1 MEICEGCIKQDV
13 CKFKKEVEKYEME
26 DSGIPEPLFPFLNCK
41 YKRTE
46 PPNWTYTGTTTHA
59 PCCGDDIT
67 LTSGTTWGGDYN
79 YRC

>member
-1 MEICEGCIKQDV
+1 MKICEDCIKQDV

-41 YKRTE
+41 YKRAE
-46 PPNWTYTGTTTHA
+46 PLNWTFTVPTTTSA
-59 PCCGDDIT
+59 TTAWSGDC
-67 LTSGTTWGGDYN
+67 N